1 MRISTHIVLF
11 MIIMTASANMMVA
24 SGTAEDIG
32 IAPQPGQD
40 DLIKTVENDPS
51 IDNPNPGGGG
61 GDTLFGLFTSTANI
75 VNKLYRIA
83 FAADIMFQNIGVPGF
98 VTAFLFKLIPFLAAI
113 DLLYVFTGR
122 DV

>member
-1 MRISTHIVLF
+1 MRISTHIVF
-11 MIIMTASANMMVA
+11 VMIILTASSNMMVA
-24 SGTAEDIG
+24 SGVAEDIG

-40 DLIKTVENDPS
+40 DLINTVKNDAD
-51 IDNPNPGGGG
+51 IDDPNPGGGG

-83 FAADIMFQNIGVPGF
+83 FAADIMFQNIGVPAF
-98 VTAFLFKLIPFLAAI
+98 VTAFLFKLVPFLAAI
-113 DLLYVFTGR
+113 DILYVFTGR